1 MRLRSEVALLSGLDT
16 RGPRTRQCMRGGMQG
31 IKLYGESGSGVEG
44 RHRVENVCDYLTMAR
59 ACLYAYRA
67 VDVTCAPYGKSI
79 SGTVVLNVEK
89 WSPLSPYLG
98 P

>member
-1 MRLRSEVALLSGLDT
+1 MSGLDT

-44 RHRVENVCDYLTMAR
+44 RHRAENVCDYLTMAR

-67 VDVTCAPYGKSI
+67 VDVTCALYGKSI